1 MKKLSLAI
9 FSAIMLSGCSVTW
22 EPLNNPTLPLQEAKR
37 LCDDTALAQYPVKN
51 EVATRSV
58 EKQITLMCKKDD
70 KDCNSSGYKIEQK
83 LGVESYVMDV
93 NVNSRKTAFLSCM
106 EKNGWK
112 KTSWL

>member
-1 MKKLSLAI
+1 
-9 FSAIMLSGCSVTW
+9 
-22 EPLNNPTLPLQEAKR
+22 
-37 LCDDTALAQYPVKN
+37 
-51 EVATRSV
+51 
-58 EKQITLMCKKDD
+58 MCKKDD